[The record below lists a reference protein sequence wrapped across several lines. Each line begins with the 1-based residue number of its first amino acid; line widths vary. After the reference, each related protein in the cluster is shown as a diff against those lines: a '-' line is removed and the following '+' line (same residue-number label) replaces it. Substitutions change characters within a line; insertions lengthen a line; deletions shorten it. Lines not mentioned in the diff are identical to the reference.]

1 MCCSAQLL
9 GADSVGGGVVCCVL
23 FFFFTKEKYKNLFLW
38 ESVKFLPVAVVL
50 GPSSLLFF
58 LFFGVLYFGMSF
70 LSARG
75 PAGGGDE
82 LPFL

>member
-1 MCCSAQLL
+1 M
-9 GADSVGGGVVCCVL
+9 VGLCVVFCFV
-23 FFFFTKEKYKNLFLW
+23 FFTKEKYKNLFLW

-70 LSARG
+70 LSAGG